1 MFESRLDEKIIQTE
15 NNIEKT
21 KDKIEVISGRI
32 LQKVSDVRD
41 NLDNRYQLEVSKNE
55 LREEVIELDR
65 ESDKLIKLYSK
76 LQKLNNKEEDED

>member
-65 ESDKLIKLYSK
+65 EADKLIKLSSK
-76 LQKLNNKEEDED
+76 LQKLNNKEDEE